1 MGFCNFWYE
10 KLSDLFFPKPSS
22 DDDEQSSDIQ
32 SSSDTVSKNNSDESD
47 SLDNTFI
54 FSSSDNYSE
63 EKNADLLNLFKEG
76 VAQFFSNKMIIVD
89 KDEIDSLKS
98 IISELEETVT
108 QQQKQIDSY
117 NALDTSLL
125 DEIKTYLTGSSFEI
139 TISDVRVVNSN
150 NEEYSASSDF
160 RDKKKYVSSDFSS
173 LPAVY
178 HFTRPSWFTP
188 LKKEFNETNAK
199 VKNAGKTSAVFHSST
214 SFWKKFFTDKKIKEL
229 PVEKK
234 AEVVDNTRK
243 NNLAKLL
250 NDCTISNEERYI
262 KYLLLTPGMPD
273 DFLKI
278 FTGAAHLGIDAR
290 ILIEFFELSKEKF
303 NYELVSNY
311 LSELQKGN
319 DFNLKKEFAKELIR
333 GDWYITSENNG
344 KTVKYQIVPQSEFQT
359 LKKTL
364 DMIFQYVNSNHTG
377 LNIPEAAMTSAATS
391 SPSSASS
398 TETSNESSAEDTGSD
413 TESTDDN
420 SFDDYESSSSDVDYS
435 TM

>member
-22 DDDEQSSDIQ
+22 DE
-32 SSSDTVSKNNSDESD
+32 DESD

-76 VAQFFSNKMIIVD
+76 VAQFFSNKKIIVD

-98 IISELEETVT
+98 IISELEEIVT
-108 QQQKQIDSY
+108 QQQKQIDS
-117 NALDTSLL
+117 NNTLDTSLL

-150 NEEYSASSDF
+150 NEEYSASSDL
-160 RDKKKYVSSDFSS
+160 RDKNKYVSTDFSS

-243 NNLAKLL
+243 NNLAKLM

-377 LNIPEAAMTSAATS
+377 LNIPETAMTSAATS
-391 SPSSASS
+391 SPSSTSS
-398 TETSNESSAEDTGSD
+398 TETSNESSTEDTGSD

-420 SFDDYESSSSDVDYS
+420 SFDDYDSSSSDVDYS